1 MELTVTG
8 LHSSYCSKS
17 LFVQRIFMFLS
28 VFIFSTILVAGQ
40 SNQPSAAA
48 SNENIPGRLLSKGN
62 NRVPAGKLQILTYKL
77 EEIKPTRNV
86 RTRNRTL
93 DLTGFRLTISAAKQ
107 LTGGSYLIWIDDNSY
122 NAPTMGLH
130 KLCLILE
137 AEKLP
142 DGARLAVSPLLREND
157 DVQSNLSVLPESLS
171 VPSPYGYNVSE
182 FESRNNYL
190 LKRVSKYV
198 GAGKQKVSGVEIEVP
213 SEDEYTVGADIWV
226 IQVGAKEYFASVESN
241 ALTIW
246 FSDEEFARLNNG
258 DKIKVK
264 YGSGSLV
271 NGRVVGKLN
280 KGLLQ

>member
-8 LHSSYCSKS
+8 LHDSYCSKS

-28 VFIFSTILVAGQ
+28 VFIFSTLFAAGQ

-48 SNENIPGRLLSKGN
+48 SNELMPGRLLSKGN

-77 EEIKPTRNV
+77 EEIKPNQKFRS
-86 RTRNRTL
+86 RNRTS
-93 DLTGFRLTISAAKQ
+93 DLTAFRLTISAAKP
-107 LTGGSYLIWIDDNSY
+107 LGGGYLIWIDDNSY
-122 NAPTMGLH
+122 PTSTIGLY
-130 KLCLILE
+130 KICLILW

-171 VPSPYGYNVSE
+171 VPSPYGYSVSE
-182 FESRNNYL
+182 SESRNNYL

-198 GAGKQKVSGVEIEVP
+198 GAGKQKVSGVEIKVP
-213 SEDEYTVGADIWV
+213 SENGYTVGADRWV
-226 IQVGAKEYFASVESN
+226 IQVGAKEYFAGVDSN

-246 FSDEEFARLNNG
+246 LSDEEFARLNNG